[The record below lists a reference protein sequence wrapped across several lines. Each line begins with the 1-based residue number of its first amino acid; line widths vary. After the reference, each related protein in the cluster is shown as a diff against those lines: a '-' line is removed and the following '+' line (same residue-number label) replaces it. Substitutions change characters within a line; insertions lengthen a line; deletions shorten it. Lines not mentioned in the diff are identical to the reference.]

1 MDMLVRERSERD
13 NCIGSNAFDGDK
25 ECFFQPFYSTEKQCI
40 WGAEALFRLKDEYG
54 RYYNMDD
61 LVARAEAEGWVSKI
75 DCWVFRETC
84 KKIPKLREYGLKRV
98 NINLSPAACQNPD
111 IVENMQKV
119 MDQYGISRSEIC
131 MEITEMCKVKDGDH
145 FGAMVDSLVHQGI
158 RLALDDFGKGESNL
172 IRLLQIP
179 FSTLKIDKEMVWAM
193 EDNPLAGQLIED
205 MIAFAHRNG
214 IQVTAEGVETRD
226 QARELAS
233 YGCDYLQGYYISPP
247 VDYQH
252 LIQFFK
258 TQGHRDF
265 LRK

>member
-1 MDMLVRERSERD
+1 MDMLVRERSEKD
-13 NCIGSNAFDGDK
+13 NCIGRNVFDGEK
-25 ECFFQPFYSTEKQCI
+25 ECFFQPFYSPEKQCI
-40 WGAEALFRLKDEYG
+40 WGAEALFRLKDEHG
-54 RYYNMDD
+54 SYYNMDD
-61 LVARAEAEGWVSKI
+61 LVARAEAEGWVREI

-84 KKIPKLREYGLKRV
+84 RRIPMLRDCGLKRV

-111 IVENMQKV
+111 VVENMQKI
-119 MDQYGISRSEIC
+119 MGTYGISRSEIC

-193 EDNPLAGQLIED
+193 DGNPLAGQLIED
-205 MIAFAHRNG
+205 MIAFSHRNG
-214 IQVTAEGVETRD
+214 IQVTAEGVETRE
-226 QARELAS
+226 QALELAS

-252 LIQFFK
+252 LVQFLQK
-258 TQGHRDF
+258 QGHRDF
-265 LRK
+265 LRE